1 MDLAVDLT
9 ADEPASEVV
18 LSLLIPTR
26 QRTLAVGGGLGSD
39 LDRMATSWA
48 FLAELETGAKSSRPG
63 ATLVGIADLS
73 EDPVGDV
80 LGQAASMD
88 VDVIVVPSRS
98 GDDGPA
104 AALLAASPVSVVV
117 VSNAVPGAAHG
128 RTVEIAEGGRTLD
141 EEAATEVAIRL
152 ARAGGAPIR
161 FAPGSGGRSAEL
173 AGLVRRTGLT
183 VDDGPSATGDA
194 LSVAAVGTPDRAGST
209 SLRVQ
214 AGADRIPADLRRLV
228 RRLERTSGDG

>member
-1 MDLAVDLT
+1 
-9 ADEPASEVV
+9 
-18 LSLLIPTR
+18 
-26 QRTLAVGGGLGSD
+26 
-39 LDRMATSWA
+39 MATSWA

-152 ARAGGAPIR
+152 ARAGAPIR
-161 FAPGSGGRSAEL
+161 FAPGSGERSAEL

-194 LSVAAVGTPDRAGST
+194 LFVAAVGTPDRAGST

-214 AGADRIPADLRRLV
+214 AGVDGIPADLRRLV